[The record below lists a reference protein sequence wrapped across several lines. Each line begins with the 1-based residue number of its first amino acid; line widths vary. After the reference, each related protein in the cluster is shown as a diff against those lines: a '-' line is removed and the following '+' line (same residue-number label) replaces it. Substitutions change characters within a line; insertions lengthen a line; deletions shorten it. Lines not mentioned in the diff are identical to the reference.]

1 VLQNCF
7 VGQPVANLILGIKVT
22 QILIILTGFAVVH
35 PMMIAVIMWQLLDMI
50 SNDCYRI
57 IKKIHLDMSI

>member
-1 VLQNCF
+1 MR
-7 VGQPVANLILGIKVT
+7 IEITK
-22 QILIILTGFAVVH
+22 ILICLTGFAVVH